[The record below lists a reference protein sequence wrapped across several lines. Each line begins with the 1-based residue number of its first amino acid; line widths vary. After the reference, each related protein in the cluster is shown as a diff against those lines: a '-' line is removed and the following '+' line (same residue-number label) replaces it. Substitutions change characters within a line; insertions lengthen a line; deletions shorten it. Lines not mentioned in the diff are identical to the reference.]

1 LNIVL
6 SGCILSVGFVDE
18 IPEALCAICS
28 RDLKRKKENP
38 REACPAELHDAKR

>member
-28 RDLKRKKENP
+28 RDLKRKKNP
-38 REACPAELHDAKR
+38 GEACPAEVHDAKR